1 MVGCRI
7 HDSSRSAVHG
17 DRASLNYAAVF
28 CRCTGWLLWAGE
40 VPFPPPLVPVRLGV
54 GRSGF
59 VGRDGRRKI
68 WSIWSRFI
76 RSCSSSR
83 RPAASRKSDERCGAG
98 VVAFSS
104 LVQNFGLGSASVVD
118 ALKIRWPG
126 GAVQVFEG
134 VPADRHLVIREPL

>member
-1 MVGCRI
+1 
-7 HDSSRSAVHG
+7 
-17 DRASLNYAAVF
+17 
-28 CRCTGWLLWAGE
+28 
-40 VPFPPPLVPVRLGV
+40 
-54 GRSGF
+54 
-59 VGRDGRRKI
+59 
-68 WSIWSRFI
+68 
-76 RSCSSSR
+76 
-83 RPAASRKSDERCGAG
+83 